1 MTCPPC
7 SRRASRTAT
16 KAASALVGVVGGG
29 GHDRRRAAGGA
40 GCAQDRRRQV
50 LVGFAECFAPALRPV
65 ATRTDAARRPLAAGR
80 QLERTTWVAGCG
92 IGDSPLAA
100 DLLARLFARRGQAPL
115 VLDADGLNLLRAR
128 PGRAA
133 LGRWPGRADAASGR
147 SGPAARPNDR
157 PGTGRPAHRRPAAGW
172 PLRRLDRAQGPA
184 PSSAPPMAAG
194 DATPAAIPAWRPP
207 EPGTYWRACWDR

>member
-7 SRRASRTAT
+7 SRRAGQPQRQ
-16 KAASALVGVVGGG
+16 LR
-29 GHDRRRAAGGA
+29 HRRRGRRRPGMTGAALLAARAALKTGA
-40 GCAQDRRRQV
+40 GSSAGRLRR
-50 LVGFAECFAPALRPV
+50 ECFAPALRPV

-80 QLERTTWVAGCG
+80 QLERDDLGG
-92 IGDSPLAA
+92 GLRHRRLAA
-100 DLLARLFARRGQAPL
+100 GRRSAGAPVCPARPGPAGAGRRWPEPAG
-115 VLDADGLNLLRAR
+115 AR

-172 PLRRLDRAQGPA
+172 PLRRLDRAQGA
-184 PSSAPPMAAG
+184 GTIVCAPMAAG